1 MAYGVK
7 NIAMLTIPIALG
19 ALVLALVISAR
30 RPPAQQAPS
39 EQTTSV
45 RIITLKK
52 EEFIPRV
59 IGYGAVYP
67 ARTWNAV
74 AQVSGRLEYVHPK
87 FKRGNILKSGTEI
100 LRINPQD
107 YELALRETLA
117 NIEAGKAK
125 LNELK
130 VQQTNINQSLVIER
144 RSVDIKQAELSRKE
158 GLVKR
163 GTISA
168 ASIEVVQRE
177 LLAQRAR
184 VQDLEN
190 NLRLSPT
197 QISAQEEQILVF
209 QAKSE
214 TARLNLKRTSI
225 RLPFDA
231 RIADGK
237 AEATQFVSVGTSLG
251 SADGLDVAEVS
262 AQIPLTQFRKFV
274 RLAMPQGFMLP
285 NLNDQLF
292 EGLVEKL
299 GWTARVRVGSADDE
313 TSWKARF
320 VRTSDTIDP
329 NTRTLGAI
337 VAVDQPYANIRPG
350 IRPPLVKG
358 MFVEVEIESRSLAD
372 QIIIPRSALHGGTVW
387 IANKDNRLDI
397 RPIQV
402 KLIQGDHALI
412 GSGITAGERLVIGD
426 LSPAISGMLLKV
438 VEVEQK
444 NDVIQKTDEVVGDT
458 N

>member
-7 NIAMLTIPIALG
+7 KIAMLAIPIALG
-19 ALVLALVISAR
+19 AMVLALVISVR
-30 RPPAQQAPS
+30 KPPAQEDPS
-39 EQTTSV
+39 ERTTSV

-59 IGYGAVYP
+59 VGYGTVYP

-74 AQVSGRLEYVHPK
+74 AQVSGRLDYVHPK

-125 LNELK
+125 LNELN
-130 VQQTNINQSLVIER
+130 VQQTNINQSLEIER
-144 RSVDIKQAELSRKE
+144 RSVDIKQAELLRKQ

-163 GTISA
+163 GTISP
-168 ASIEVVQRE
+168 ASFEVVQRE
-177 LLAQRAR
+177 LLTQRAR

-190 NLRLSPT
+190 NLRLLPT
-197 QISAQEEQILVF
+197 QISAQEEQILVY

-237 AEATQFVSVGTSLG
+237 AETTQFVSVGTALG
-251 SADGLDVAEVS
+251 SADGLAVAEVS
-262 AQIPLTQFRKFV
+262 AQIPLTQFRKFIQ
-274 RLAMPQGFMLP
+274 LAVPQGFKLP
-285 NLNDQLF
+285 KLNDQVF

-299 GWTARVRVGSADDE
+299 GWTARVRVGSSNDE

-337 VAVDQPYANIRPG
+337 VAVDEPYANLRPG

-358 MFVEVEIESRSLAD
+358 MFVDVDIESRSLTD
-372 QIIIPRSALHGGTVW
+372 RIIIPRSALHDGEVW
-387 IANKDNRLDI
+387 IANMDNRLDI
-397 RPIQV
+397 RPVQV
-402 KLIQGDHALI
+402 KLTQGDRVLI
-412 GSGITAGERLVIGD
+412 GTGVTAGERLIIGD
-426 LSPAISGMLLKV
+426 LSPAIRGMLLEP
-438 VEVEQK
+438 VEVGQE
-444 NDVIQKTDEVVGDT
+444 NDRVEKTDGLVGDT